1 VFRPD
6 QNRAALMADSLR
18 TVAGVVLLT
27 ALGVAPLN
35 YGSTRLMPFETL
47 IALVA
52 TAGAAWLLAGACV
65 RAWALPPVPVR
76 WGTAL
81 VVVTAALWAF
91 VWTRPELPA
100 FTQAHVARLQA
111 RWPHS
116 LVPRAFGL
124 VATWAVVGAVG
135 LWALCDLLREP
146 VWRRAA
152 AVVMVATGAGVAALG
167 LAQNATHAAGIYWTR
182 GPRMPGAFFATFY
195 HHTSAG
201 AYLNSVWPL
210 GLGLVLCGVQRGA
223 HSPRRRLAIYAALG
237 ATGLILAGHA
247 GHVSRLPQVIAVV
260 VLAGFAVWA
269 GLWRALAR
277 LPGLRPAALAVAG
290 ALAAG
295 VVVLGATRV
304 GDIRQRWQL
313 LRLESLRGGAPAVAP
328 LPPSEW
334 PRAMRDDLF
343 VPSDHRQYPLGDR
356 GATYAAA
363 IAAVRDRPWFGWGP
377 GGWTAAAA
385 AHSVDPFVRTF
396 FLIVQFTHDDFL
408 QTCVEWGLVGAAGW
422 LLLLPGSV
430 VHGLAR
436 LRLRPA
442 AVDPLGAAAV
452 AGLVAVFAQSVID
465 FPLQIPAIQFNAVTL
480 AALAWT
486 VPSAPALST

>member
-1 VFRPD
+1 VFRAD
-6 QNRAALMADSLR
+6 QHRAVLMADSLR

-35 YGSTRLMPFETL
+35 YGSTRFMPFETL

-65 RAWALPPVPVR
+65 RAWPLPPVPVR

-81 VVVTAALWAF
+81 VLATLGLWAF

-100 FTQAHVARLQA
+100 FTQAHLARLQA

-116 LVPRAFGL
+116 LVPRDFVL
-124 VATWAVVGAVG
+124 VAIWALVGVAA

-146 VWRRAA
+146 VWRRAS
-152 AVVMVATGAGVAALG
+152 AVVMVATGAAVAALG
-167 LAQNATHAAGIYWTR
+167 LAQNATHAAGIYWAH
-182 GPRMPGAFFATFY
+182 GPRLPGAFFGPFY

-210 GLGLVLCGVQRGA
+210 GLGLALCGLQRGT
-223 HSPRRRLAIYAALG
+223 HSPRRRLAIYGALG
-237 ATGLILAGHA
+237 GTALVLAGHA
-247 GHVSRLPQVIAVV
+247 GHVSRLPQVLALV
-260 VLAGFAVWA
+260 VLAGFAFWSGVWP
-269 GLWRALAR
+269 LLAR
-277 LPGLRPAALAVAG
+277 LPGLRSAAIALAA

-295 VVVLGATRV
+295 VVILGATRV

-313 LRLESLRGGAPAVAP
+313 LRLESLRGGGPAVAP
-328 LPPSEW
+328 LPPSQW

-363 IAAVRDRPWFGWGP
+363 IDAIRERPWFGWGP

-408 QTCVEWGLVGAAGW
+408 QTCVEWGLLGAAGW
-422 LLLLPGSV
+422 LLLLPGGV

-436 LRLRPA
+436 LRLRPTA
-442 AVDPLGAAAV
+442 LDPIGAAAV
-452 AGLVAVFAQSVID
+452 AGLVAVFAQSLID
-465 FPLQIPAIQFNAVTL
+465 FPLQIPAIQLNAVTL

-486 VPSAPALST
+486 VPTAPTLSP